1 MHELQVLEEKCV
13 NELGAMDEALIE
25 LRDLH
30 LALVGGG
37 DANVVW
43 A

>member
-1 MHELQVLEEKCV
+1 MRELHVVEEKV
-13 NELGAMDEALIE
+13 VSDLSAKDEALIE
-25 LRDLH
+25 LSELC

>member
-1 MHELQVLEEKCV
+1 MRELQVLDDDVV
-13 NELGAMDEALIE
+13 NDLGAKDEALIE
-25 LRDLH
+25 LGDLC